1 MRITALKTYRVPPR
15 WLFLKVET
23 DAGLCGWGE
32 PVVEGRAATVE
43 AAVHELSE
51 YVIGKDPRRIEDLWQ
66 TLYRGGF
73 YRGGPILMSAIA
85 GIDQALWDITGRAL
99 GVPVHALLGGRVR
112 DRVRMYAWIGGD
124 RPDDVGRQ
132 ARAIVDKG
140 FTAFKMNGTAEL
152 AIVDSHAKID
162 AAVARVAEAR
172 QAVGPG
178 IGIAIDF
185 HGRVHRPMAKV
196 LLRELEPAHPLFVEE
211 PVLPEYLAVLP
222 AITQGLGYPIAT
234 GERLFHRTQVKP
246 VLDSGAVDIIQ
257 PDLSHCGGLTEGR
270 KIAALAETYDVALA
284 PHCPLGPLTLAASL
298 QLDAVAHN
306 AFIQE
311 FSLGIHYNV
320 TSDILDYLVDPTP
333 LTVGAD
339 GFLTVPEGPGLGVEI
354 DEDVVIARAAEGHAW
369 RNPVWRHE
377 DGSVAE
383 W

>member
-1 MRITALKTYRVPPR
+1 MRITALKTYPVPPR

-23 DAGLCGWGE
+23 DAGLVGWGE
-32 PVVEGRAATVE
+32 PVIEGRAATVA
-43 AAVHELSE
+43 AAVEELSD
-51 YVIGKDPRRIEDLWQ
+51 YLIGRDPRRIEDIWQ

-73 YRGGPILMSAIA
+73 YRGGPVLMSAMA
-85 GIDQALWDITGRAL
+85 GIDQALWDITGKAL
-99 GVPVHALLGGRVR
+99 GAPVHALMGGRVR

-124 RPDDVGRQ
+124 RPADVGAQ
-132 ARAIVDKG
+132 ARAVVAQG

-152 AIVDSHAKID
+152 AIVDSHARID

-172 QAVGPG
+172 AAVGPD

-196 LLRELEPAHPLFVEE
+196 LLRELAPFHPLFVEE
-211 PVLPEYLAVLP
+211 PVLPDHLDQLP

-234 GERLFHRTQVKP
+234 GERLYHRTQVKP

-270 KIAALAETYDVALA
+270 KIAALAETYDIAVA

-298 QLDAVAHN
+298 QLDAVAYN

-320 TSDILDYLVDPTP
+320 NSDILDYLVDPAP

-339 GFLTVPEGPGLGVEI
+339 GFLPVPEGPGLGVEI
-354 DEDVVIARAAEGHAW
+354 NEAVVIERAAEGHRW

-377 DGSVAE
+377 DGSVSE